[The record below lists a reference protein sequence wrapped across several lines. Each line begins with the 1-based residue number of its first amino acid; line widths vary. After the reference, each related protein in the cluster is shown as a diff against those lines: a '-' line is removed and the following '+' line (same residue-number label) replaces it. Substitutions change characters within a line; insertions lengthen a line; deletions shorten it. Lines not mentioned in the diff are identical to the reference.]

1 MSSGKHHSSQNLKK
15 QTRRPLCQRDTHI
28 NSAVSSVRWKR
39 HQRPSLAIA
48 WIPANGL
55 CDIQTVT
62 DGYEM
67 KGALSLVFHQND
79 SSFSPG
85 PPNWCPLCGA
95 TYFGFLWPTVLP
107 PLASSSGMAPKT
119 KEPSF
124 AWYGS
129 PSALTPPGTSIFNIQ
144 YASITS
150 GLTDKL
156 TVTRFDARCNGKS
169 AQLVGLDDD
178 DAF

>member
-1 MSSGKHHSSQNLKK
+1 MLQVVIDGDSEVLIIPLHPPPSLEEDTQGENVSAVINFGRTGGYLDQQSPHNELGKHHSSQNLKK

-85 PPNWCPLCGA
+85 PPN
-95 TYFGFLWPTVLP
+95 
-107 PLASSSGMAPKT
+107 
-119 KEPSF
+119 
-124 AWYGS
+124 
-129 PSALTPPGTSIFNIQ
+129 
-144 YASITS
+144 
-150 GLTDKL
+150 
-156 TVTRFDARCNGKS
+156 
-169 AQLVGLDDD
+169 
-178 DAF
+178 